1 MTLTT
6 PHRQCIFEGNLP
18 DYIFQI
24 SYIYF
29 LIIKNTVS
37 TFQTCFPQP
46 LMSACVKWAK
56 EHVDHF
62 NVILKRQLSSVDRND
77 DTWNQCLDL
86 AQEHAG
92 MLREVGL
99 DFSELVG
106 SGVGEREGES
116 GGELQPREPVGLGV
130 S

>member
-1 MTLTT
+1 
-6 PHRQCIFEGNLP
+6 
-18 DYIFQI
+18 
-24 SYIYF
+24 
-29 LIIKNTVS
+29 
-37 TFQTCFPQP
+37 
-46 LMSACVKWAK
+46 MSACVKWAK

-62 NVILKRQLSSVDRND
+62 NVILRRQLSSTEKEGDM
-77 DTWNQCLDL
+77 WKSCLAL

-106 SGVGEREGES
+106 AGVGEEEVGIRDSVGN
-116 GGELQPREPVGLGV
+116 REPVGLGV